1 MGYKKVKTLSAAKR
15 DSKGNVINT
24 ADGKAIWINCGSIL
38 KDENGKLM
46 IVLDAIPISCL
57 GHGALA
63 INVFDFKKKE
73 EPKEVAADDL
83 GF

>member
-1 MGYKKVKTLSAAKR
+1 MGYKKVKTLSVPKK
-15 DSKGNVINT
+15 DSKGDVIKT

-38 KDENGKLM
+38 KDENGKLL
-46 IVLDAIPISCL
+46 IAIDAIPISSL
-57 GHGALA
+57 GHGALL

-73 EPKEVAADDL
+73 EPKKATADDL